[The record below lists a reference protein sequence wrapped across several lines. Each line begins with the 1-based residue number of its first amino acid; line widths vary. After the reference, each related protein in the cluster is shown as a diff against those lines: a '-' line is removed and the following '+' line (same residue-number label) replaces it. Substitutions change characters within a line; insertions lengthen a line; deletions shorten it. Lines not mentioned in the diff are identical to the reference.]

1 MADHIRRLFPGCPVR
16 GREYRRAYRRARE
29 RAGRARPG
37 GRALEP
43 EAIELAVLASVRHR
57 DTRYD
62 ALLMSGID
70 RQTARAQVRDTVASV
85 LEAWRTDQ
93 PAHPG

>member
-1 MADHIRRLFPGCPVR
+1 MRSQREIAAHTAAR
-16 GREYRRAYRRARE
+16 GS
-29 RAGRARPG
+29 GRVGRSAG
-37 GRALEP
+37 GRAPEP

-93 PAHPG
+93 PASRAFTPAAQPG